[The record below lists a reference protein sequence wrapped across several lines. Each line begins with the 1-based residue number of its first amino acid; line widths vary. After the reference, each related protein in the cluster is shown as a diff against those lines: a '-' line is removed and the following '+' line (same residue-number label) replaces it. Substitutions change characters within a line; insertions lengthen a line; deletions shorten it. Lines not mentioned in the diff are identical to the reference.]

1 MTKMGS
7 EAVLALERR
16 AVDRLRR
23 FPREPDMIVYSF
35 RSLVALIIRGLLR
48 VYLRFEIVGADNLPN
63 DGESFVLVAN
73 HSSHLDTLC
82 LLAALPLGRLH
93 RAFPVAAED
102 YFFRSLPRT
111 WFAAVAM
118 NALPFAR
125 RMRVRESLSICAQL
139 LAQPGNVLIIFPEGT
154 RSRTGETQS
163 FKAGHRGAAR
173 WPECDGAAVPSA
185 RGVSRLAKGM
195 PDSATAE
202 GAVDYWRGAQLRRP
216 WHGEGA
222 RSVQSR
228 RNCSGRWRNWGS
240 AMEPVEQTM
249 PSWDGTELFYR
260 AWFPDGKQAEKALLL
275 FHRGHEHSGRWQETV
290 DSLGLEDVAIFAWDA
305 RGHGRSPGERGAARE
320 LTDVIRDVDTFVRQ
334 IAERYGI
341 RAGEHDRPRA

>member
-1 MTKMGS
+1 MTKMAS

-35 RSLVALIIRGLLR
+35 RSVIALIIRGLLR
-48 VYLRFEIVGADNLPN
+48 VYLRFEIVGADNLP
-63 DGESFVLVAN
+63 DDDESFVLVAN

-163 FKAGHRGAAR
+163 FKPGIGTLLAGRNVTVLPCHLEGAFRAWPKGRRIPRPRKVRLIVGAAR
-173 WPECDGAAVPSA
+173 NYAGHGTEKGEISA
-185 RGVSRLAKGM
+185 I
-195 PDSATAE
+195 
-202 GAVDYWRGAQLRRP
+202 AQELRRAVEEL
-216 WHGEGA
+216 GE
-222 RSVQSR
+222 R
-228 RNCSGRWRNWGS
+228 
-240 AMEPVEQTM
+240 
-249 PSWDGTELFYR
+249 DGT
-260 AWFPDGKQAEKALLL
+260 G
-275 FHRGHEHSGRWQETV
+275 
-290 DSLGLEDVAIFAWDA
+290 
-305 RGHGRSPGERGAARE
+305 
-320 LTDVIRDVDTFVRQ
+320 
-334 IAERYGI
+334 
-341 RAGEHDRPRA
+341 